1 MTLCHSELQSEHLI
15 PKCLTGSVGED
26 RFRGLGQNRSHARIK
41 IQLNTCMTYQL
52 LFTSNRQTGHTSKG
66 DLKYY

>member
-1 MTLCHSELQSEHLI
+1 MTLCHLELQSERLML
-15 PKCLTGSVGED
+15 KCLTGSVGED
-26 RFRGLGQNRSHARIK
+26 TFRGLGQNRSHSRIK

-52 LFTSNRQTGHTSKG
+52 LFTSNRQTGRTNKG